1 MGIVWLIAIKLL
13 KGVEKKVK
21 KVLIAVLLCMMAIV
35 LSSCRQADMVRHN
48 LKREADD
55 FNVRR
60 RITVLNTRTDTP
72 MMQITGLISIDTDSD
87 GDLNITIEKA
97 PNEFVLNYAHL
108 SQDTTY
114 MVEQIETKE
123 VSKYQYEIKFY
134 PTQLVSGWYD
144 IKLSDD

>member
-1 MGIVWLIAIKLL
+1 M
-13 KGVEKKVK
+13 KKILTVILVC
-21 KVLIAVLLCMMAIV
+21 VLAAVLTGCT
-35 LSSCRQADMVRHN
+35 QADNVRYN

-72 MMQITGLISIDTDSD
+72 MMQITGLLAISTDDD

-97 PNEFVLNYAHL
+97 PNEYVLNYAHL

-114 MVEQIETKE
+114 IVEQIETMD
-123 VSKYQYEIKFY
+123 VNKYQYEIKFY
-134 PTQLVSGWYD
+134 PSQIVSGWYD
-144 IKLSDD
+144 IKLSDE

>member
-1 MGIVWLIAIKLL
+1 MKKKLILIVIMVLA
-13 KGVEKKVK
+13 V
-21 KVLIAVLLCMMAIV
+21 VLI
-35 LSSCRQADMVRHN
+35 SSCTRQAEVVRHN
-48 LKREADD
+48 LKREADA

-97 PNEFVLNYAHL
+97 PGEFVLNYAHL

-114 MVEQIETKE
+114 IVEQIETKE
-123 VSKYQYEIKFY
+123 VSKYQYEIRFY
-134 PTQLVSGWYD
+134 PQRLISGWFD
-144 IKLSDD
+144 VKLDTD

>member
-1 MGIVWLIAIKLL
+1 MKM
-13 KGVEKKVK
+13 KKIS
-21 KVLIAVLLCMMAIV
+21 IAVLLCVMAIV

>member
-1 MGIVWLIAIKLL
+1 MIKKIAIFILL
-13 KGVEKKVK
+13 AACMF
-21 KVLIAVLLCMMAIV
+21 VLA
-35 LSSCRQADMVRHN
+35 SCTQADNVRNN

-72 MMQITGLISIDTDSD
+72 MMQITGLISISTDDD

-97 PNEFVLNYAHL
+97 PNEYVLNYAHL

-114 MVEQIETKE
+114 IVEQIETKE
-123 VSKYQYEIKFY
+123 VNKYEYQIKFY
-134 PTQLVSGWYD
+134 PQNLISGWFD
-144 IKLSDD
+144 IQITDD

>member
-1 MGIVWLIAIKLL
+1 MM
-13 KGVEKKVK
+13 KKIFVIF
-21 KVLIAVLLCMMAIV
+21 VLIVTVFI
-35 LSSCRQADMVRHN
+35 LSSCRQADTVRHN
-48 LKREADD
+48 LQREADD

-72 MMQITGLISIDTDSD
+72 MMQITGLLSIDVDKD

-114 MVEQIETKE
+114 IVEQVETKE
-123 VSKYQYEIKFY
+123 VNKFKYEIKFY
-134 PTQLVSGWYD
+134 PTQLISGWLD
-144 IKLSDD
+144 ITLSDE

>member
-1 MGIVWLIAIKLL
+1 MGMKRILIIALL
-13 KGVEKKVK
+13 VALAFTMTACTPE
-21 KVLIAVLLCMMAIV
+21 
-35 LSSCRQADMVRHN
+35 ADRVRYN

-72 MMQITGLISIDTDSD
+72 MMQITGLLAIDVDND

-97 PNEFVLNYAHL
+97 PGEYVLNYAHL

-114 MVEQIETKE
+114 IVEQIETKE
-123 VSKYQYEIKFY
+123 VSKYQYEIIFY
-134 PTQLVSGWYD
+134 PKQLVSGWFD
-144 IKLSDD
+144 VKISTD